1 MFVVRKPAGSA
12 ALAAYARGVSQTR
25 FGVAPD
31 SFIPDITSGWE
42 FKELKDTTLFFRNVG
57 AILSQGS
64 VLVLEE
70 GSMARDVRSF
80 VEQHAVSP
88 VGRLRAGTIWPRG
101 RWHWVPNTSEVLDRL
116 AALSKQ
122 HAEPEICDHLYAV
135 SEGELTVAWH
145 DAFDGPLL
153 VSSVV
158 SETQVK
164 EFAQGVGVEP
174 TQWNAG

>member
-1 MFVVRKPAGSA
+1 MA
-12 ALAAYARGVSQTR
+12 T
-25 FGVAPD
+25 D

-42 FKELKDTTLFFRNVG
+42 FTGLKDTTLFLRNVG
-57 AILSQGS
+57 AILSPGA

-80 VEQHAVSP
+80 VEQHAVP
-88 VGRLRAGTIWPRG
+88 ALGRLRPDTIWPRS
-101 RWHWVPNTSEVLDRL
+101 RWHWVPITPEVLDGL
-116 AALSKQ
+116 AALSTH

-153 VSSVV
+153 VSNVV

-164 EFAQGVGVEP
+164 EFAQAVGVEP